1 MYLHCTHKLYIYH
14 KYILMYGILVCKKYN
29 ILIHTIIATYSFS
42 SFSRVQRGVEKGDF
56 FFFIKNQRYFC
67 KVQPITQVL

>member
-1 MYLHCTHKLYIYH
+1 MYDIY
-14 KYILMYGILVCKKYN
+14 KMYN
-29 ILIHTIIATYSFS
+29 ILIYTIIATYSFS
-42 SFSRVQRGVEKGDF
+42 SFSRVQTGGEEKGEI